1 MDTTIINKEKAFT
14 STRNA
19 CKVCTPLG
27 GSIVYKGIEGC
38 VPLIH
43 GSQGCA
49 TYIRRYLI
57 SHYKEPV
64 DIASTN
70 FTEETAIFG
79 GEKNLF
85 IAIDNVTKQY
95 NPKIIGIA
103 TTCLSEVIGDDMRK
117 IIHKYKSDHA
127 EDATIPELVF
137 VNTPSFMGTHIN
149 GFHDTVLSLVKAFA
163 TSDKST
169 QNINI
174 FPGFLSAADLQLL
187 KEIFEDVAI
196 NAIMAPD
203 YSDILD
209 NEYTGEYEKLPK
221 GGTTINELQQT
232 ANSKA
237 SIEFGYIL
245 NKSSPQSKSAAE
257 YLETAFDVP
266 RINLNIPMGINATDA
281 FFNALEKLTNT
292 KTPEKYTKQRGKLVD
307 AYVDGHKYVFGK
319 KAVVYG
325 EEDFVV
331 AMISF
336 LEEIGIETVLCASG
350 GDSGLLKTVIEEKI
364 NPRTEILIHDNFDF
378 EEIATVCKTLK
389 PDILIGNS
397 KGYYIARELG
407 IPLAR
412 VGFPIHDRLGG
423 SRIKH
428 IGYEGTQQL
437 FDLIANTLIQQMQDH
452 SPVGYKYM

>member
-1 MDTTIINKEKAFT
+1 M
-14 STRNA
+14 
-19 CKVCTPLG
+19 
-27 GSIVYKGIEGC
+27 
-38 VPLIH
+38 
-43 GSQGCA
+43 
-49 TYIRRYLI
+49 
-57 SHYKEPV
+57 
-64 DIASTN
+64 
-70 FTEETAIFG
+70 
-79 GEKNLF
+79 
-85 IAIDNVTKQY
+85 
-95 NPKIIGIA
+95 
-103 TTCLSEVIGDDMRK
+103 
-117 IIHKYKSDHA
+117 
-127 EDATIPELVF
+127 
-137 VNTPSFMGTHIN
+137 
-149 GFHDTVLSLVKAFA
+149 
-163 TSDKST
+163 
-169 QNINI
+169 
-174 FPGFLSAADLQLL
+174 
-187 KEIFEDVAI
+187 
-196 NAIMAPD
+196 
-203 YSDILD
+203 
-209 NEYTGEYEKLPK
+209 
-221 GGTTINELQQT
+221 
-232 ANSKA
+232 
-237 SIEFGYIL
+237 
-245 NKSSPQSKSAAE
+245 
-257 YLETAFDVP
+257 
-266 RINLNIPMGINATDA
+266 
-281 FFNALEKLTNT
+281 
-292 KTPEKYTKQRGKLVD
+292 D

-378 EEIATVCKTLK
+378 EEIATVCKKLK